1 MSATLRIVAGVRP
14 ATGLHS
20 RADVEGC
27 AASPANGRATL
38 LRPRPLESKA
48 AIVGSVEA
56 NVWPLVADGTVKP
69 IVHTTFPLDD
79 VRRAHEVVEESS
91 HIGKV
96 LLRT

>member
-1 MSATLRIVAGVRP
+1 
-14 ATGLHS
+14 
-20 RADVEGC
+20 
-27 AASPANGRATL
+27 
-38 LRPRPLESKA
+38 
-48 AIVGSVEA
+48 VEA

-79 VRRAHEVVEESS
+79 VGRAHEVVEESS